1 MTSNWTRRDFLSR
14 SGAAAG
20 AAAGV
25 LVLGAPACSSGDD
38 DDSGGGDGA
47 DDATLAPPGDGVVA
61 DADVPEQA
69 AIFGW
74 ISEIVDQGVRR
85 PGYPADEWTEEF
97 CADRFRELGL
107 EDVRME
113 AVTATRWEPIDWS
126 LEVTP
131 AGGDT
136 VTLDC
141 FPLPYAQPVDGL
153 EVELA
158 AYDSDRPDAVAGR
171 ASLYDVPLIRIPAD
185 LMATSGSAPADPTGR
200 IVDPDGTLAGAEHVV
215 PFGSDFQAVM
225 EPSIDAGA
233 AAFIGSLTDYPG
245 DSFSY
250 FVPYDAVARPLPGV
264 WIRGSDGAW
273 LHEQLARGAVRV
285 RLTVES
291 ESEEIETH
299 NVVGELPGV
308 DDETVMI
315 ASHHDGPWASAV
327 EDASGVAL
335 VLAQA
340 AYWAAQPAE
349 RRPHRLV
356 LLLQAGHMSGGA
368 GLLGYIE
375 AHRDELDSV
384 VLEVHLEHAAV
395 ELAETEDGGVE
406 PTGLP
411 MPRWFFT
418 SRIPRLEEAVFEA
431 LSSEELSRSMVLAPD
446 AFGEQPP
453 TDGAFYHREGVPVM
467 NFLTAPFYLFDE
479 ADTLDKID
487 RDNLVALTRAT
498 IKIVDSTAGVSAAD
512 MRAGVDTTGVTA
524 G

>member
-1 MTSNWTRRDFLSR
+1 
-14 SGAAAG
+14 
-20 AAAGV
+20 
-25 LVLGAPACSSGDD
+25 
-38 DDSGGGDGA
+38 
-47 DDATLAPPGDGVVA
+47 
-61 DADVPEQA
+61 
-69 AIFGW
+69 
-74 ISEIVDQGVRR
+74 
-85 PGYPADEWTEEF
+85 
-97 CADRFRELGL
+97 
-107 EDVRME
+107 
-113 AVTATRWEPIDWS
+113 
-126 LEVTP
+126 
-131 AGGDT
+131 
-136 VTLDC
+136 
-141 FPLPYAQPVDGL
+141 
-153 EVELA
+153 
-158 AYDSDRPDAVAGR
+158 
-171 ASLYDVPLIRIPAD
+171 
-185 LMATSGSAPADPTGR
+185 
-200 IVDPDGTLAGAEHVV
+200 
-215 PFGSDFQAVM
+215 
-225 EPSIDAGA
+225 
-233 AAFIGSLTDYPG
+233 
-245 DSFSY
+245 
-250 FVPYDAVARPLPGV
+250 
-264 WIRGSDGAW
+264 
-273 LHEQLARGAVRV
+273 
-285 RLTVES
+285 
-291 ESEEIETH
+291 
-299 NVVGELPGV
+299 VGELPGV